1 MSKPWVTINCA
12 MSLDGKIALP
22 SRRQT
27 LLSCKEDLKRVH
39 RLRNDSD
46 AIVVGIGTVLMD
58 DPKLLVKEKYVSS
71 PSHPLRVILDSNLR
85 ISRNAQVL
93 KPGAPTLIVTT
104 CKEDR
109 YEDITIIRCGLPNKK
124 VDLHQL
130 LMYLGD
136 RGIKKIMV
144 EGGETV
150 IWEFLRN
157 NLVDELF
164 VFIAPV
170 IIGGVTSPTLAGGT
184 GAFTL
189 ESVIHM
195 GIQRVRRL
203 GDGVLIHCTPQKKN
217 LDEEGEGLPA
227 KRNL

>member
-1 MSKPWVTINCA
+1 MKRPRVTINCA

-27 LLSCKEDLKRVH
+27 RLSCDEDLKRVH
-39 RLRNDSD
+39 TLRNNSD

-71 PSHPLRVILDSNLR
+71 PSKPLRIVLDSNFR
-85 ISRNAQVL
+85 IPKNAQVL

-104 CKEDR
+104 CNEER
-109 YEDITIIRCGLPNKK
+109 HNDIEVIRCGLLNER
-124 VDLHQL
+124 VDLQQL
-130 LMYLGD
+130 LEYLGK

-150 IWEFLRN
+150 MWEFLKN

-164 VFIAPV
+164 VFIAPL
-170 IIGGVTSPTLAGGT
+170 IIGGVTSPTLAGGK
-184 GAFTL
+184 GAASLDF
-189 ESVIHM
+189 VIQM
-195 GIQRVRRL
+195 KMQRITRIGNGL
-203 GDGVLIHCTPQKKN
+203 LIHCKPQKK
-217 LDEEGEGLPA
+217 DCIV
-227 KRNL
+227 

>member
-27 LLSCKEDLKRVH
+27 RISCEEDLKRVH
-39 RLRNDSD
+39 KLRNDSD

-58 DPKLLVKEKYVSS
+58 DPKLLVKEKYISS
-71 PSHPLRVILDSNLR
+71 PSQPLRIILDSNLR
-85 ISRNAQVL
+85 IPRNAQVL

-109 YEDITIIRCGLPNKK
+109 YEHITIIRCGPPNKR
-124 VDLHQL
+124 VNLHQL
-130 LMYLGD
+130 IEYLGD

-157 NLVDELF
+157 NLVDELL
-164 VFIAPV
+164 VFIAPM
-170 IIGGVTSPTLAGGT
+170 IIGGVTSPTLAGDT
-184 GAFTL
+184 GAATL

-195 GIQRVRRL
+195 RIQRIEKL
-203 GDGVLIHCTPQKKN
+203 EDGLLIQCKPQRKNSVNGSLPAQKN
-217 LDEEGEGLPA
+217 L
-227 KRNL
+227 